1 MRAMP
6 LDIGLL
12 HFVGI
17 GGIGMSG
24 IAEILRNLGYQ
35 VQGSDISESAN
46 VRRLRSLGIE
56 VAVGHK
62 AENVAKAQVV
72 VTSSAIK
79 PDNPEVVAARERF
92 LPIVRRAEM
101 LAELM
106 RLKWS
111 IAVGGTHGKTTTTSL
126 VAALLDA
133 GDLDPTVINGGII
146 NAYGTNARLGA
157 GDWMVA
163 EADESDGTF
172 TKLPSAIAI
181 VTNIDPEHLD
191 HYGTPEAL
199 DRAFET
205 FVENIPFY
213 GFAVLCIDHP
223 GVQALIGRIEDRRIV
238 TYGFSPQ
245 AEVRAEALESSAAG
259 SRFSVVISDRRDER
273 QRRID
278 DLFLP
283 MVGRHNVEN
292 ALAAIAV
299 ADEMGL
305 TADTIRAG
313 LASFG
318 GVKRRFTRTGEAR
331 GVTVI
336 DDYGHHPVEIA
347 AVLQAARQA
356 TDGQVVAVVQPH
368 RYTRLASL
376 FEDFCSCFND
386 ADAVIVADVYTAG
399 EAPIEGADRDHL
411 VAGLRARGHRRVL
424 PLETPEQLAQ
434 TVLPLVGS
442 GDLVVC
448 LGAGSITT
456 WAADLPGALDLLY
469 AEQDRQTAGGRP

>member
-24 IAEILRNLGYQ
+24 IAEILHNLGYQ

-62 AENVAKAQVV
+62 AENVAKAKVV